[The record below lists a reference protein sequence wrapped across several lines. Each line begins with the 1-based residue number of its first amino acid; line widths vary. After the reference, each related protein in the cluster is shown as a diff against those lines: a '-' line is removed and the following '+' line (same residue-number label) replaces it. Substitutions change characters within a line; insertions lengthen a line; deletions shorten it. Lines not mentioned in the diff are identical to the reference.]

1 MTRKSTEKV
10 RMGEGRRNGQASAVL
25 ALWFDGRGA
34 ETAAANCNSGEEL
47 LHSSDANWQGDRGEF
62 ERKPGEEEG
71 VVSRAVGAM
80 GGEGI
85 VGNMGGF
92 DAEGRG
98 GSREEGGRLEVEE
111 ETDPWGPPVIG
122 GRK

>member
-1 MTRKSTEKV
+1 MTRKSTKKV
-10 RMGEGRRNGQASAVL
+10 HTGEGRRNGQASVVL

-34 ETAAANCNSGEEL
+34 ETAANRNSGEEL
-47 LHSSDANWQGDRGEF
+47 LQSGDANWQGDRGEF

-71 VVSRAVGAM
+71 VVSRAVGTM

-85 VGNMGGF
+85 VGNGGGF

-111 ETDPWGPPVIG
+111 ETDPWGPPIIG